1 MQRFALALILAVAA
15 PAAARAEMQELMLPV
30 VVNGYVR
37 EPLHYQT
44 TFRFVNL
51 SAVPAEVTLEA
62 YQNDGTATRILEL
75 FPVPRAGT
83 TTVFRI
89 EPLGSVE
96 AFTYGD
102 VPAFNGWARLTF
114 DASVTIQASAEV
126 ALINAPVGPHP
137 ICRRPS
143 TEIATAVSFPAVR
156 AAAKLGGVAAILS
169 TREGAYA
176 IVNPS
181 PAESATVYL
190 SLLDPT
196 GKLVAANT
204 IEIAPQARACKFLSG
219 LVPGARPDFM
229 GSLRIT
235 GSIPVG
241 AGAVNVVFPDG
252 LFVDV
257 GIGTPPGAVCIQVV
271 TPARNPLTGECR
283 DFPTPCD
290 VPDGWEK
297 VASCK

>member
-1 MQRFALALILAVAA
+1 M
-15 PAAARAEMQELMLPV
+15 
-30 VVNGYVR
+30 
-37 EPLHYQT
+37 
-44 TFRFVNL
+44 
-51 SAVPAEVTLEA
+51 
-62 YQNDGTATRILEL
+62 
-75 FPVPRAGT
+75 
-83 TTVFRI
+83 FRI

-219 LVPGARPDFM
+219 LVPGAPPDFM

>member
-1 MQRFALALILAVAA
+1 
-15 PAAARAEMQELMLPV
+15 
-30 VVNGYVR
+30 
-37 EPLHYQT
+37 
-44 TFRFVNL
+44 
-51 SAVPAEVTLEA
+51 VTLEA

-75 FPVPRAGT
+75 FPVARPGT

-96 AFTYGD
+96 AFTYGN
-102 VPAFNGWARLTF
+102 VPVFNGWARLTF
-114 DASVTIQASAEV
+114 DSPVAIQASAEV
-126 ALINAPVGPHP
+126 ALINAPVGPTP
-137 ICRRPS
+137 IGRRPS
-143 TEIATAVSFPAVR
+143 TEIATAVSLPAVK
-156 AAAKLGGVAAILS
+156 AAAKLGGLAAIRS

-181 PAESATVYL
+181 PAESATIYL
-190 SLLDPT
+190 SLLDPS

-204 IEIAPQARACKFLSG
+204 LELAPQARSCKFLSG
-219 LVPGARPDFM
+219 LVPGAPPDFT

-235 GSIPVG
+235 GSLPVG
-241 AGAVNVVFPDG
+241 ASAVNVVFPDG
-252 LFVDV
+252 DFVAV
-257 GIGTPPGAVCIQVV
+257 GIGTLPGAVCIQVV

-297 VASCK
+297 VASCN